1 MHAVTLND
9 IRLLRDVATIT
20 GDTAIVETCNRALD
34 GCKRALAECRRLVR
48 NAQTNSGPHLN

>member
-20 GDTAIVETCNRALD
+20 GDTAIVETCNRALG
-34 GCKRALAECRRLVR
+34 GCKRALAKCRLLIRI
-48 NAQTNSGPHLN
+48 AQTNSGPLN